1 MAMPVDPEL
10 LEILVCPADHG
21 ELEQVELEEGVRERL
36 ARRYQEEF
44 KDEEAVVEMGLRC
57 TVCGRTY
64 PVVSDIPVMLIEEA
78 LEGEVKG

>member
-1 MAMPVDPEL
+1 MPVDPEL

-21 ELEQVELEEGVRERL
+21 ELEQVELDDEVRTRL
-36 ARRYQEEF
+36 VRRYQEEL

-64 PVVSDIPVMLIEEA
+64 PVVSGIPVMLIEEA
-78 LEGEVKG
+78 LQEEVTG

>member
-1 MAMPVDPEL
+1 MPVDPEL

-21 ELEQVELEEGVRERL
+21 ELEQVELDDEVRARL
-36 ARRYQEEF
+36 VRRYQEEL

-64 PVVSDIPVMLIEEA
+64 PVVSGIPVMLIEEA
-78 LEGEVKG
+78 LQEEVTG